1 MRLLYALVALL
12 LVSCAQVVAPTG
24 GEKDTTPPV
33 LTNVSPANFTS
44 NFSATEVRFEFDE
57 YVQLKSINSSLVVSP
72 PLLEQPEIK
81 LKGKT
86 VIVSMPDSLATNTT
100 YVFDFGKG
108 IVDLNEGNS
117 TELIYVFSTGEQ
129 IDSLT
134 IKGKAIDAFTLK
146 PIENASVLLYENY
159 QDTFPTTTR
168 PNFFARTGKD
178 GSFTVSYLKPNT
190 YGLAVVVDNNASLT
204 FDNPTEAIGFLPA
217 ILEVNYDS
225 VPSLAPIKVFYEDK
239 LQYAITNKK
248 RKKANEYRLELN
260 KSAEGIT
267 VISNQ
272 SETGKVYFQ
281 TATKGDSISV
291 WTANE
296 PNDSLVLIIKKED
309 VVLDTATFFLRNGER
324 AKPLTPVKL
333 VNPIKLIGAH
343 ENVTLSFNQPI
354 KLNNLDSIVLLKDS
368 MVVDAQFSLI
378 DENELN
384 LLITADW
391 EAGAKYKLVFD
402 KGGIASYLGQAMD
415 STAVGFEVKTA
426 DYFGVLL
433 LNITMPVTG
442 NFVLQVKDD
451 KGKVVKEEKLTSS
464 QSFTYNNMYP
474 GKYNCTIVNDLDGNG
489 KWTTGDFELKRQ
501 PEPIYY
507 LKQEVNIRSN
517 WDLKIDWIIDEE

>member
-12 LVSCAQVVAPTG
+12 LVGCAQVVAPTG

-72 PLLEQPEIK
+72 PLMEQPEIK
-81 LKGKT
+81 LKGKSVT
-86 VIVSMPDSLATNTT
+86 VTMPDTLAANTT

-108 IVDLNEGNS
+108 IVDLNEGNA
-117 TELIYVFSTGEQ
+117 TELIYVFSTGDQ

-134 IKGKAIDAFTLK
+134 ISGKAIDAFTLK

-159 QDTFPTTTR
+159 EDTFPTTTR

-178 GSFTVSYLKPNT
+178 GSFKVSYLKPNT

-204 FDNPTEAIGFLPA
+204 FDNPTEAIGFLPVT
-217 ILEVNYDS
+217 LNVSYDS

-239 LQYAITNKK
+239 LKYAITNKK

-260 KSAEGIT
+260 KSPEGIS
-267 VISNQ
+267 VVSNQ
-272 SETGKVYFQ
+272 TETGKVYFQ

-296 PNDSLVLIIKKED
+296 PNDSLVLIIKKENMA
-309 VVLDTATFFLRNGER
+309 LDTATFFLRKGER
-324 AKPLTPVKL
+324 SKPLSPVKV
-333 VNPIKLIGAH
+333 VNPLRLIGAH
-343 ENVTLSFNQPI
+343 ENVTVSFNQPI
-354 KLNNLDSIVLLKDS
+354 KLNNPDSMVLLKDS
-368 MVVDAQFSLI
+368 MVVDAQISLL
-378 DENELN
+378 DENALN
-384 LLITADW
+384 LTVTANW
-391 EAGAKYKLVFD
+391 EAGAKYKLIFD
-402 KGGIASYLGQAMD
+402 NGGITSHLGQPMD
-415 STAVGFEVKTA
+415 SIAIDFEVKTA
-426 DYFGVLL
+426 DYFGVLM
-433 LNITMPVTG
+433 LNITMPKTG

-451 KGKVVKEEKLTSS
+451 KGKLVKEEKLTSS

-474 GKYNCTIVNDLDGNG
+474 GKYFCTLVNDLDNNG
-489 KWTTGDFELKRQ
+489 KWTTGDFVLKRQ

-517 WDLKIDWIIDEE
+517 WDLKIDWVIGEE